1 LQPEP
6 SVADCRDVGRIYRTR
21 SSAVH
26 ALAGVTAE
34 FPARAIST
42 VAGPSGSGKS
52 TLIRMIAGLDRPDS
66 GQLVVGGVRVD
77 RASPRTLRRL
87 RRRTV
92 GYVFQRP
99 SDNFLPYLTVG
110 EHLSIAARQAAD
122 HFAEPEE
129 LAEVLGIAHRLG
141 HRPSELSGGEQARAA
156 MAQVLLAGRS
166 IVVADEPTA
175 NLDTAASTQLLDA
188 MELLVGHGVT
198 FVVSSHDTQVIRR
211 AVHLVELEHGSVR
224 AKSRARPEH
233 FAARA
238 VRASAASAAETGSG
252 VVRLEARSVTKSYRL
267 GSEEVHAVREASF
280 DLLAGEL
287 VGLVG
292 RSGSGKTTLVNIAA
306 GWERP
311 DGGRLSV
318 VGKDPARSIPTWD
331 EVAVL
336 PQQLG
341 LIGELTIRENVEYPV
356 RLAGRLPELSS
367 FIDELID
374 ALGLEPLQDRYPKET
389 SVGEQQRAGL
399 ARALVLSPRL
409 LLADEPTGHQNAE
422 WAQAMFRAL
431 REATSQGTACLAA
444 SHDESILAFADR
456 VLGMS
461 DGILEALPNGA

>member
-1 LQPEP
+1 MQPEP
-6 SVADCRDVGRIYRTR
+6 SVAECRDVGRIYRTR

-66 GQLVVGGVRVD
+66 GQLAVGGVRVD

-87 RRRTV
+87 RRRMV

-188 MELLVGHGVT
+188 MELLLEHGVT
-198 FVVSSHDTQVIRR
+198 FVVSSHDMQVIRR
-211 AVHLVELEHGSVR
+211 AEHLVELEHGRVR

-233 FAARA
+233 FAARE
-238 VRASAASAAETGSG
+238 AAAPIDRRGAG
-252 VVRLEARSVTKSYRL
+252 VVRLHARSVKKSYRL

-280 DLLAGEL
+280 DILGGEL

-306 GWERP
+306 GWERS

-318 VGKDPARSIPTWD
+318 VGKDPAQSVPTWE

-356 RLAGRLPELSS
+356 RLAGRLSELSS
-367 FIDELID
+367 FIDELIG
-374 ALGLEPLQDRYPKET
+374 ALGLQPLQDRYPKET

-422 WAQAMFRAL
+422 WAGAMFRAL

-444 SHDESILAFADR
+444 SHDESVLLYMDR